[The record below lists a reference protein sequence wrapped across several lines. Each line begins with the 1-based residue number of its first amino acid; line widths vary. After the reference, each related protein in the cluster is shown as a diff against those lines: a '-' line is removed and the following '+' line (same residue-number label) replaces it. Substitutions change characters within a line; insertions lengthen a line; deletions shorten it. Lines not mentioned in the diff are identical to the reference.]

1 MCYHIKI
8 SKSKNE
14 IESKLDLSISNLSN
28 FQKAEALNGFDKP
41 LTPVIS
47 NKNLTEIEMFKWGF
61 DDDVLRLNTRSETMN
76 SKYPFKD
83 FILNRCLIIVDG
95 FYEWKHIGKSKNEK
109 YELGFNN
116 EIFTLAAIYKL
127 NKKNIYEYSI
137 LTTCAKGIMYDIH
150 NSKPDDRRMPIAFK
164 SHEKMYNYLNSGTLD
179 YDSDFSYS
187 NLSSQLS
194 LF

>member
-47 NKNLTEIEMFKWGF
+47 NKNLTELEMFKWGF
-61 DDDVLRLNTRSETMN
+61 DDD
-76 SKYPFKD
+76 
-83 FILNRCLIIVDG
+83 
-95 FYEWKHIGKSKNEK
+95 
-109 YELGFNN
+109 
-116 EIFTLAAIYKL
+116 IFTLAAIYKL

-187 NLSSQLS
+187 YLSSQLS